1 MLKPNQTREAAEL
14 YALYIVQRVHYI
26 YSPVYSPEEV
36 T

>member
-1 MLKPNQTREAAEL
+1 MQKPGQTREAEEL

-26 YSPVYSPEEV
+26 YSPVYSSEEV